1 MLHKGMKMND
11 PSDKCAQKFQKNVD
25 DHFTQFVQA
34 ASGKISFET
43 YLNFML

>member
-25 DHFTQFVQA
+25 DHFTQFELCLQA
-34 ASGKISFET
+34 ASGLT
-43 YLNFML
+43 